1 MVRGVLPPPLSRAGP
16 TFAGTRGSRV
26 APPAVLPPDA
36 RARVGSLER
45 TRERVL
51 ANLGSV
57 RERISAACVRCGRD
71 PATVR
76 LVAIGKGIEPHVI
89 SWIREAGVVD
99 LGENYV
105 RELRLKRERI
115 AGGRWHFV
123 GTLQRGSAH
132 HVAEL
137 ADVIHTVVPG
147 SAFARLERGAVTRNR
162 SIPALVEVDFTGE
175 RAGIAPADVV
185 AACDEVAT
193 ARGVHLTGLM
203 TVPPLTQTAEEARP
217 FFRRLTEL
225 LSEVAKRYPQ
235 AVELSMGMSL
245 DYEVAVEEGAT
256 MVRLGTALF
265 GPRHKA

>member
-1 MVRGVLPPPLSRAGP
+1 VARGVLPPPLGRAGP

-26 APPAVLPPDA
+26 APVAVLPPDA
-36 RARVGSLER
+36 RARVGALER

-57 RERISAACVRCGRD
+57 RERISAACERCGRD

-76 LVAIGKGIEPHVI
+76 LVVIGKGVEPHVI

-105 RELRLKRERI
+105 RELRLKRELI
-115 AGGRWHFV
+115 AGCRWHFV

-137 ADVIHTVVPG
+137 ADVVHTVVPG
-147 SAFARLERGAVTRNR
+147 TAFARLQRGALARNR

-175 RAGIAPADVV
+175 RAGVAPADVV
-185 AACDEVAT
+185 TACDEVAG
-193 ARGVHLTGLM
+193 ARGVRLVGLM
-203 TVPPLTQTAEEARP
+203 TVPPLTRTAEEARP

-225 LSEVAKRYPQ
+225 LAEVAKRHPQ

-265 GPRHKA
+265 GPRRQA

>member
-1 MVRGVLPPPLSRAGP
+1 
-16 TFAGTRGSRV
+16 
-26 APPAVLPPDA
+26 
-36 RARVGSLER
+36 LEP

-51 ANLGSV
+51 ANLVSV
-57 RERISAACVRCGRD
+57 RERIAAACDRCGRD

-105 RELRLKRERI
+105 RELRLKRELI

-137 ADVIHTVVPG
+137 ADVVHTVVPG
-147 SAFARLERGAVTRNR
+147 SAFARLQRGALARNR

-175 RAGIAPADVV
+175 RAGVAPADLIAV
-185 AACDEVAT
+185 CDEVAT

-203 TVPPLTQTAEEARP
+203 TVPPLTHTANEARP
-217 FFRRLTEL
+217 FFRRLAEL
-225 LSEVAKRYPQ
+225 QSEVAKRHPQ
-235 AVELSMGMSL
+235 AEELSMGMSL

-265 GPRHKA
+265 GPRRRA

>member
-1 MVRGVLPPPLSRAGP
+1 VLPA
-16 TFAGTRGSRV
+16 
-26 APPAVLPPDA
+26 DA
-36 RARVGSLER
+36 RARVGALEP

-57 RERISAACVRCGRD
+57 RERISAACERCGRD

-76 LVAIGKGIEPHVI
+76 LVVIGKGVEPNVI
-89 SWIREAGVVD
+89 SWIREAGMVD

-105 RELRLKRERI
+105 RELRLKRELI
-115 AGGRWHFV
+115 DGARWHFV

-137 ADVIHTVVPG
+137 ADVVHTVVPG
-147 SAFARLERGAVTRNR
+147 SGFARLQRGALARKR

-175 RAGIAPADVV
+175 RAGVAPADVV
-185 AACDEVAT
+185 MACDEVAG
-193 ARGVHLTGLM
+193 AHGVRLVGLM
-203 TVPPLTQTAEEARP
+203 TVPPPTRTAEEARP

-225 LSEVAKRYPQ
+225 LAEVAKRHPQ

-265 GPRHKA
+265 GPRRQA

>member
-1 MVRGVLPPPLSRAGP
+1 
-16 TFAGTRGSRV
+16 
-26 APPAVLPPDA
+26 
-36 RARVGSLER
+36 LEP

-51 ANLGSV
+51 ANLESV
-57 RERISAACVRCGRD
+57 RERISAACERCDRD

-76 LVAIGKGIEPHVI
+76 LVAIGKGVEPHVV
-89 SWIREAGVVD
+89 SWVHEAGVMD

-105 RELRLKRERI
+105 RELGLKRELI

-137 ADVIHTVVPG
+137 ADVVHTVVPG
-147 SAFARLERGAVTRNR
+147 SAFARLQRGALARNR

-175 RAGIAPADVV
+175 RAGVAPADVI

-203 TVPPLTQTAEEARP
+203 TVPPVTQTAEEARP
-217 FFRRLTEL
+217 FFRRLTGL
-225 LSEVAKRYPQ
+225 LSEVAKRHPQ

-265 GPRHKA
+265 GPRRQA